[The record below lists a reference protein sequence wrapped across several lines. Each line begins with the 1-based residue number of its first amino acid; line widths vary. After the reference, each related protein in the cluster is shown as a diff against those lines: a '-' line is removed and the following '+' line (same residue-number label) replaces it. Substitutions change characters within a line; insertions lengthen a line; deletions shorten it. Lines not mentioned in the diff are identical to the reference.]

1 MMATPNSDAPG
12 VCSACG
18 SVSGRWGGVRVG
30 DQPVRVNNALLV
42 ARVCTGCDDVELRAR
57 NGGTALVPPAP
68 RGHGRELFAGVL
80 RNVVDAV
87 QALARALRDRYR
99 RKRE

>member
-1 MMATPNSDAPG
+1 MAMPNADAPG

-30 DQPVRVNNALLV
+30 DRPVRVNNALLV
-42 ARVCTGCDDVELRAR
+42 ARVCTGCDGVELRAR
-57 NGGTALVPPAP
+57 DGGTAPVPQVP

-87 QALARALRDRYR
+87 QALTRALRDRYR
-99 RKRE
+99 ARRE